1 MKATAPALQA
11 QTQGQIY
18 RRPAQGSAQLV
29 RLERYKLVSWA
40 PGSSSVEL
48 QSSMHATVD
57 EALRAAERFNG
68 QPYLVMESTH
78 VGDGEYRWRVLPLG
92 SSSLWTF
99 GNHLYQLRWILAVI
113 LVVAGIYLISQNSGR
128 IES

>member
-1 MKATAPALQA
+1 MKATAPALRA
-11 QTQGQIY
+11 QGEIY

-40 PGSSSVEL
+40 PGSSDEL
-48 QSSMHATVD
+48 HSSMHATVED
-57 EALRAAERFNG
+57 ALRAAARTSG
-68 QPYLVMESTH
+68 QPYLVMESVH

-92 SSSLWTF
+92 SSSMWTF

-113 LVVAGIYLISQNSGR
+113 LVVAGIYLISQNSSR
-128 IES
+128 SIS